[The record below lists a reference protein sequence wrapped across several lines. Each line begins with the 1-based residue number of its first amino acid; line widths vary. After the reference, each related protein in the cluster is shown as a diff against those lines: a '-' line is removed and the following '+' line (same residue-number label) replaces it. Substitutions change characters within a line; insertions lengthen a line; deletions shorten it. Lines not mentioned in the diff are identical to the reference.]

1 MFRFRRFSRLPLL
14 LVLTV
19 LVGGCTGPALTIMY
33 LMGGM
38 DIQAEYKGLKGKRVA
53 IVCRPVASTQYQNP
67 NVAHEIARQ
76 VARLIKKNVSKVEI
90 IDYRKVADWTD
101 NNTWEE
107 FIDIGDALEA
117 DRVIGIDLES
127 FDIFQGQTLYQGR
140 ANCIVKVFD
149 CTQEDVDPV
158 YEKVMPP
165 IVYPPNTGIPTS
177 EKRENSF
184 PTRIHQGRFGSGC
197 ATILQPRSAYR
208 LRVRFHGVRLTIIL
222 PGRNQAE
229 CGLPASG

>member
-1 MFRFRRFSRLPLL
+1 MFRSHILMRLPLL
-14 LVLTV
+14 LFSTV
-19 LVGGCTGPALTIMY
+19 IVCGCTGPALTVMY
-33 LMGGM
+33 LLGGM
-38 DIQAEYKGLKGKRVA
+38 DIPAEYKGLKGKKVA

-76 VARLIKKNVSKVEI
+76 VARLIKRNVSKVEI

-127 FDIFQGQTLYQGR
+127 FSVFQGQTLYQGR
-140 ANCIVKVFD
+140 ANCIVKVYD
-149 CTQEDVDPV
+149 CTSEDVDPV
-158 YEKVMPP
+158 YEKVLPP

-177 EKRENSF
+177 EKTES
-184 PTRIHQGRFGSGC
+184 RFQLEFIGVISEQI
-197 ATILQPRSAYR
+197 AR
-208 LRVRFHGVRLTIIL
+208 LFYNHDPHTDFAVDSTAFD
-222 PGRNQAE
+222 
-229 CGLPASG
+229 